1 MWVRRAA
8 IRPVPSYAQVPA
20 RVLSEI
26 EDQLAEDDDDR
37 ASSSTTPSRASS
49 RRSLRSRT
57 ASPRRSPARSTR
69 RRSPSAISSTLA
81 IWLAF
86 DELFGQ
92 DLDEVTE
99 TALTGVE
106 ESLNLDEQIRLSDP
120 AEAVDSDD
128 VIAMEQPDVLAFV
141 HEHLDAALEANAN
154 EVDVDD
160 VHAIYRVVL
169 IEVLALSYAVRPPSN
184 WVALTTE
191 FTACDAFPPSLDAPL
206 LVVPEKVARKA
217 GISALRPSWRRTVRR
232 AGR

>member
-26 EDQLAEDDDDR
+26 EDQLAEDDDD
-37 ASSSTTPSRASS
+37 SRKQLDDAFT
-49 RRSLRSRT
+49 RFEQT
-57 ASPRRSPARSTR
+57 QPALADR
-69 RRSPSAISSTLA
+69 ISSVLSGPLDETALALGYFLTLA

-92 DLDEVTE
+92 DLEEVTE

-106 ESLNLDEQIRLSDP
+106 ESLNLDEQIRLHDP

-141 HEHLDAALEANAN
+141 QEHLDATLEANAH

-191 FTACDAFPPSLDAPL
+191 FTA
-206 LVVPEKVARKA
+206 
-217 GISALRPSWRRTVRR
+217 
-232 AGR
+232 